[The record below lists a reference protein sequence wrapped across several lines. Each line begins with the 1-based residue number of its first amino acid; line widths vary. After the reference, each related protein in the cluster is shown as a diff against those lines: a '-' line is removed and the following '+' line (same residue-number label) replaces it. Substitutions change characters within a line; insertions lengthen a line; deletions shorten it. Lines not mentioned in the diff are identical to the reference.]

1 MVATAAGPRPTSSK
15 STKSSS
21 VRHTALSHG
30 TIRPTTK
37 TGNGLENLIK
47 NRPTTGRVG
56 AKNDCD
62 SHHASHQELYRPCGE
77 RVDYGQDE
85 FEMVV
90 DRMDDMG
97 SHLVAN
103 QTIEASCSQEQIFI
117 PNVADSSLVSSGGN

>member
-1 MVATAAGPRPTSSK
+1 MIGIAVGPRPTSSK

-21 VRHTALSHG
+21 LRQPTLSHG
-30 TIRPTTK
+30 TIRATTK
-37 TGNGLENLIK
+37 TANGLENLIK

-56 AKNDCD
+56 GAARNDCD
-62 SHHASHQELYRPCGE
+62 SHHASHSELYRACIE
-77 RVDYGQDE
+77 RADYGQDE

-103 QTIEASCSQEQIFI
+103 
-117 PNVADSSLVSSGGN
+117 